1 MLILS
6 ILFLSLVVFLLC
18 MTMKEPPCLTEV
30 KRRYKVLR
38 EYCRDDENVPKKFK
52 ILKKQILLTGYTK
65 TSGPLGWNSNKG
77 DEIGI
82 CIDGTPNQAFHIL
95 LHELAHSTVEE
106 YSHSKKFWAN
116 FAELRDMCEGI
127 GIYTPIDHQAKFC
140 GKFIKD

>member
-6 ILFLSLVVFLLC
+6 VLLVIITVLLLC
-18 MTMKEPPCLTEV
+18 MPIKEPPCLKEV
-30 KRRYKVLR
+30 KKRYKTLR
-38 EYCRDDENVPKKFK
+38 EYCETNKNTPKKFK
-52 ILKKQILLTGYTK
+52 ILGKQILLTGYTK

-106 YSHSKKFWAN
+106 YSHSKKFWDN
-116 FAELRDMCEGI
+116 FGELRDLCESI
-127 GIYTPIDHQAKFC
+127 GIYKPIDHQAKFC